1 MASNEN
7 ESPEYD
13 LSEVTIKV
21 TDKKDQEILSYVVTI
36 DGTAKSVATSDLS
49 EGRLAVGVL
58 HWAGECAEQ
67 LEQFLIEVLDR
78 RVKEIS

>member
-49 EGRLAVGVL
+49 EGLLAAGVL